1 MSFELLLPSAMMG
14 TIAGLSRYSILIC
27 YVSRGQL
34 LNNSINRNVELAK
47 LPFNV
52 LIRITLKQFHS
63 VA

>member
-34 LNNSINRNVELAK
+34 LKNSIDRKVELTK
-47 LPFNV
+47 LTFNV
-52 LIRITLKQFHS
+52 LKRMTLKQFHS